1 MSRMKTW
8 QAFVLAAVAA
18 AILAFVAWRSV
29 GGGAPA
35 AVVPEPMRGPLPAG
49 VGMGQES
56 PVPPAGFQGA
66 PPVHG
71 RRM

>member
-49 VGMGQES
+49 AGNGQGA
-56 PVPPAGFQGA
+56 PVPPAGFRGA
-66 PPVHG
+66 PPAQV